1 MHYRPKQPKTLN
13 VTARCSALSQTL
25 KRVSCFRPESRII
38 RYTLLPQRQTTLSL
52 IDCEAIWRWTCEQK
66 LKNCGNQNPRT
77 AFCLRRAHAFGR
89 TSGVL
94 A

>member
-1 MHYRPKQPKTLN
+1 MHLPAEAAETLN
-13 VTARCSALSQTL
+13 VTATCSALSQTL
-25 KRVSCFRPESRII
+25 KRVSCFRPEKSDNAIHAI
-38 RYTLLPQRQTTLSL
+38 APATNKLSL